1 MAKSNT
7 TKNLQI
13 VRMLREGD
21 LIINE
26 HKLINNLKRNKMT
39 QEQMTQVVMNRA
51 TEMLK
56 DSKINAIYQS
66 FKTEGEAKDWIIKSA
81 LATLIIPVSERKKVT
96 HNVLQIGDGCLR

>member
-1 MAKSNT
+1 MDRGRN
-7 TKNLQI
+7 
-13 VRMLREGD
+13 

-81 LATLIIPVSERKKVT
+81 LATLIIPVSERKAA
-96 HNVLQIGDGCLR
+96 

>member
-1 MAKSNT
+1 
-7 TKNLQI
+7 
-13 VRMLREGD
+13 
-21 LIINE
+21 
-26 HKLINNLKRNKMT
+26 MT

-96 HNVLQIGDGCLR
+96 HNVLQNKNDNQNI